1 MEMSL
6 STEKKNILNNE
17 ITSNEYYLN
26 IKRFLDNY
34 ETTNELSNF
43 TSDFILNDKIF
54 SEKSLIPESYIKT
67 RQPFNRKLAF
77 ISKKEIN
84 IEEEENLFYFPKEPI
99 NLSFDSEL
107 ERKLKLPNLNFD
119 KENINNNNNI
129 SLLSKNWLIELLDKN
144 KMCYFGPYSSKKI
157 YIYLNEVYE
166 KLTELEKY
174 KKKIIII
181 DSKDNTYYQP
191 YLLKQMLQEELK
203 NNEKL
208 N

>member
-1 MEMSL
+1 MEMSI
-6 STEKKNILNNE
+6 STEKNNILNNE

-34 ETTNELSNF
+34 ETSNELSNF

-84 IEEEENLFYFPKEPI
+84 IEEEENIFYFPKEPI

-119 KENINNNNNI
+119 KEKINND

-166 KLTELEKY
+166 KMTELEKY

>member
-84 IEEEENLFYFPKEPI
+84 IEEEENIFYFPKEPI

-166 KLTELEKY
+166 KMTELEKY

>member
-1 MEMSL
+1 MEMSI
-6 STEKKNILNNE
+6 STEKNNILNNE

-34 ETTNELSNF
+34 ETSNELSNF

-84 IEEEENLFYFPKEPI
+84 IEEEENIFYFPKEPI

-107 ERKLKLPNLNFD
+107 EKKLKLPNLNFD
-119 KENINNNNNI
+119 KEKINND

-166 KLTELEKY
+166 KMTELEKY

>member
-84 IEEEENLFYFPKEPI
+84 IEEEESLFYFPKEPI

-119 KENINNNNNI
+119 KEKINND

>member
-1 MEMSL
+1 MEMSI
-6 STEKKNILNNE
+6 STEKNNILNNE

-34 ETTNELSNF
+34 ETSNELSNF

-84 IEEEENLFYFPKEPI
+84 IEEEENIFYFPKEPI

-119 KENINNNNNI
+119 KEKINND

-144 KMCYFGPYSSKKI
+144 KMCYFGPYS
-157 YIYLNEVYE
+157 
-166 KLTELEKY
+166 
-174 KKKIIII
+174 
-181 DSKDNTYYQP
+181 
-191 YLLKQMLQEELK
+191 
-203 NNEKL
+203 
-208 N
+208 

>member
-84 IEEEENLFYFPKEPI
+84 IEEEESLFYFPKEPI

-119 KENINNNNNI
+119 KENINNNNN

>member
-1 MEMSL
+1 MEMSI
-6 STEKKNILNNE
+6 STEKNNILNNE

-84 IEEEENLFYFPKEPI
+84 IEEEENIFYFPKEPI

-191 YLLKQMLQEELK
+191 YLLKQMLQEK
-203 NNEKL
+203 FKKNEKL

>member
-1 MEMSL
+1 MEMSI
-6 STEKKNILNNE
+6 STEKNNILNNE

-34 ETTNELSNF
+34 ETSNELSNF

-77 ISKKEIN
+77 ISKKEID
-84 IEEEENLFYFPKEPI
+84 IEEEENIFYFPKEPI

-107 ERKLKLPNLNFD
+107 EKKLKLPNLNFD
-119 KENINNNNNI
+119 KEKINND

-166 KLTELEKY
+166 KMTELEKY

>member
-1 MEMSL
+1 MEMSI
-6 STEKKNILNNE
+6 STEKNNILNNE

-84 IEEEENLFYFPKEPI
+84 IEEEESLFYFPKEPI

-119 KENINNNNNI
+119 KEKINND